1 MVASGLT
8 PFQALQ
14 TGTVNVAKYLNK
26 GNNSGIIKAGAMSDL
41 VLLNGNPLT
50 DINQTANIEGVMIGN
65 QYMNK
70 PYIDAALKKLV
81 KQ

>member
-1 MVASGLT
+1 
-8 PFQALQ
+8 
-14 TGTVNVAKYLNK
+14 
-26 GNNSGIIKAGAMSDL
+26 MSDL

-50 DINQTANIEGVMIGN
+50 DINQTANIEGVMIGT